1 MEKLL
6 NGGLNLLILN
16 RCNRQDMDILLN
28 VELRTSFKCPHYL
41 FNLGSKTVD
50 IYNNNRVMVFPS
62 CGICNPAQYY
72 YKDL

>member
-50 IYNNNRVMVFPS
+50 IYNNNRVMVSVKMEKFRTLI
-62 CGICNPAQYY
+62 GNGRIE
-72 YKDL
+72 